1 MPYFKMKTLTAKS
14 ELIYLRILFFTF
26 GLGIMS
32 WVPRFPEVKEALNL
46 TNGGFGSL
54 ISTGSLGSLIS
65 LLTVGHVV
73 HRIGVKRVLH
83 AASFFLMAT
92 LVILTTVDSP
102 LIFFFA
108 NIAFGAAISAFHI
121 SINAQGFNYQDRIG
135 KFIITQMSGVWG
147 AGALIT
153 AFISGFLVDRVS
165 LHLHVGVLTVII
177 FLIQTIAIKALAPEL
192 LKANQEIDIEYKLK
206 ELFARFSFDRL
217 ISLGLISAIFLEF
230 ALSDWATIY
239 TKEEIG
245 IKSGINT
252 LPFILFTMWMIFGRF
267 TVHYLLPR
275 FTLERLAVQASLLAG
290 SSFLVSIFLAR
301 TLFASNQDIAF
312 LVICIGFSLA
322 GLGSSFLGPT
332 FMTAANARSTHPA
345 SVVIGHVGV
354 ANIVLAFI
362 LKWVVAWTAQ
372 ATSLSIG
379 LVIPG
384 ILLLTVPFFAKALKS
399 L

>member
-1 MPYFKMKTLTAKS
+1 MPYFKMSALTAKS

-135 KFIITQMSGVWG
+135 KFIITQMSGMWG

-165 LHLHVGVLTVII
+165 LHIHIGVLTVII
-177 FLIQTIAIKALAPEL
+177 FLIQTIVISALASEL
-192 LKANQEIDIEYKLK
+192 LKANQDADIEYKFK
-206 ELFARFSFDRL
+206 ELFSGFSFDRL
-217 ISLGLISAIFLEF
+217 VSLGLISAIFLEF

-245 IKSGINT
+245 IKSGFNT

-275 FTLERLAVQASLLAG
+275 FTLERLAVYASLLAG
-290 SSFLVSIFLAR
+290 TSFLMSIFLAR
-301 TLFASNQDIAF
+301 TLFASNQDMAF

-332 FMTAANARSTHPA
+332 FMTAANSRSQHPA

-354 ANIVLAFI
+354 ANIILAFI

-379 LVIPG
+379 LLIPG

-399 L
+399 V

>member
-135 KFIITQMSGVWG
+135 KFIITQMSGMWG

-165 LHLHVGVLTVII
+165 LHIHIGVLTVII
-177 FLIQTIAIKALAPEL
+177 FLIQTIVISALASEL
-192 LKANQEIDIEYKLK
+192 LKANQDADIEYKFK
-206 ELFARFSFDRL
+206 ELFSGFSFDRFV
-217 ISLGLISAIFLEF
+217 SLGLISAIFLEF

-245 IKSGINT
+245 IKSGFNT

-275 FTLERLAVQASLLAG
+275 FTLERLAVHASLLAG
-290 SSFLVSIFLAR
+290 TSFLMSIFLAR
-301 TLFASNQDIAF
+301 TLFASNQDMAF

-332 FMTAANARSTHPA
+332 FMTAANSRSQHPA

-354 ANIVLAFI
+354 ANIILAFI

-379 LVIPG
+379 LLIPG
-384 ILLLTVPFFAKALKS
+384 ILLLTVPFFAKAFKS

>member
-1 MPYFKMKTLTAKS
+1 MSTITAKK

-32 WVPRFPEVKEALNL
+32 WIPRFPEVKEALKL

-54 ISTGSLGSLIS
+54 ISTGALGSLIS

-83 AASFFLMAT
+83 TASFFLMAT
-92 LVILTTVDSP
+92 LIILTTVDSS

-121 SINAQGFNYQDRIG
+121 SINAQGFNYQDRTG

-153 AFISGFLVDRVS
+153 ALISGFLVDRVS
-165 LHLHVGVLTVII
+165 LHLHVGVLTVVI
-177 FLIQTIAIKALAPEL
+177 FLIQSVVIKSLAPEL
-192 LKANQEIDIEYKLK
+192 LKANQDIEVDYKLK
-206 ELFARFSFDRL
+206 ELFSGFSFDRMV
-217 ISLGLISAIFLEF
+217 SFGLICAIFLEF
-230 ALSDWATIY
+230 ALSDWAAIY

-245 IKSGINT
+245 IKSGFNT
-252 LPFILFTMWMIFGRF
+252 LPFILFTMLMIFGRF
-267 TVHYLLPR
+267 TVHYLVPR
-275 FTLERLAVQASLLAG
+275 FTLERLAVRGSLLAG
-290 SSFLVSIFLAR
+290 TSFLVSVFLAR
-301 TLFASNQDIAF
+301 SVFATNQDMAF

-322 GLGSSFLGPT
+322 GLGSSFIGPT
-332 FMTAANARSTHPA
+332 FMAAANTRSNHPA
-345 SVVIGHVGV
+345 SVVIGHIGV

-372 ATSLSIG
+372 ATSLTIG
-379 LVIPG
+379 LLIPG
-384 ILLLTVPFFAKALKS
+384 MLLLTVPFFAKALKS
-399 L
+399 V

>member
-1 MPYFKMKTLTAKS
+1 MPYFKMSTLTAQK
-14 ELIYLRILFFTF
+14 ELNYLRILFFTF
-26 GLGIMS
+26 GVTIMS
-32 WVPRFPEVKEALNL
+32 WVPRFPEVKDALNL

-65 LLTVGHVV
+65 LLTMGHVV

-83 AASFFLMAT
+83 AAAFFLMAT
-92 LVILTTVDSP
+92 LIILTTVDSS
-102 LIFFFA
+102 LVFFFA
-108 NIAFGAAISAFHI
+108 NIIFGAAISAFHI

-135 KFIITQMSGVWG
+135 KFIITQMSGMWC

-153 AFISGFLVDRVS
+153 AFISGFLFDRVS
-165 LHLHVGVLTVII
+165 LHIHIRVLTVII
-177 FLIQTIAIKALAPEL
+177 FLIQTIVISALASEL
-192 LKANQEIDIEYKLK
+192 LKANQDADIEYKFK
-206 ELFARFSFDRL
+206 ELFVGFSFDRL
-217 ISLGLISAIFLEF
+217 VSLGLISAIFLEF

-245 IKSGINT
+245 IKSGFNT

-275 FTLERLAVQASLLAG
+275 FTLERLAVYASLLAG
-290 SSFLVSIFLAR
+290 TSFLMSIFLAR
-301 TLFASNQDIAF
+301 TLFASNQDMAF

-332 FMTAANARSTHPA
+332 FMTAANARSKYPA

-354 ANIVLAFI
+354 ANIILAFI

-379 LVIPG
+379 LLIPG
-384 ILLLTVPFFAKALKS
+384 ILLLTVPFFAKAFKS

>member
-1 MPYFKMKTLTAKS
+1 MSTITAKK

-32 WVPRFPEVKEALNL
+32 WIPRFPEVKEALKL

-54 ISTGSLGSLIS
+54 ISTGALGSLIS

-83 AASFFLMAT
+83 TASFFLMAT
-92 LVILTTVDSP
+92 LIILTTVDSS

-121 SINAQGFNYQDRIG
+121 SINAQGFNFQDRTG

-153 AFISGFLVDRVS
+153 ALISGFLVDRVS
-165 LHLHVGVLTVII
+165 LHLHVGVLTVVI
-177 FLIQTIAIKALAPEL
+177 FLIQSVAIKSLAPEL
-192 LKANQEIDIEYKLK
+192 LKSNQDIEVDYKLK
-206 ELFARFSFDRL
+206 ELFSGFSFDRMV
-217 ISLGLISAIFLEF
+217 SFGLICAIFLEF
-230 ALSDWATIY
+230 ALSDWAAIY

-245 IKSGINT
+245 IKSGFNT
-252 LPFILFTMWMIFGRF
+252 LPFILFTMLMIFGRF
-267 TVHYLLPR
+267 TVHYLVPR
-275 FTLERLAVQASLLAG
+275 FTLERLAVRGSLLAG
-290 SSFLVSIFLAR
+290 TSFLVSVFLAR
-301 TLFASNQDIAF
+301 SVFATNQDMAF

-322 GLGSSFLGPT
+322 GLGSSFIGPT
-332 FMTAANARSTHPA
+332 FMAAANTRSNHPA
-345 SVVIGHVGV
+345 SVVIGQIGV

-372 ATSLSIG
+372 ATSLTIG
-379 LVIPG
+379 LLIPG
-384 ILLLTVPFFAKALKS
+384 MLLLTVPFFAKALKS
-399 L
+399 V